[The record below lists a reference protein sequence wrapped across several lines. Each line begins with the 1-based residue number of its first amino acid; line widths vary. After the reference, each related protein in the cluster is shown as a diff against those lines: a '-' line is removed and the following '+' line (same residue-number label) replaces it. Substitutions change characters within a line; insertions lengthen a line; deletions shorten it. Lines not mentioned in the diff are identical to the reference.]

1 MTARLGL
8 NIILVA
14 AIFASAGGAAAIML
28 RDAGAQDGVAVIL
41 PEAPTADYADA
52 PSASSAAA
60 YVYVSGEVALP
71 GVYRM
76 EDGSRVS
83 DALSAAGGPTRDAN
97 LNGVNLA
104 AKLSDEQRL
113 HFPSLS
119 ASAPGDTAAAARPLA
134 ASASAAIDINTA
146 TVDELRAL
154 PGIGA
159 ARAAAIAEHRRANG
173 RFDSVDEL
181 AQVNGIGDGI
191 VNSIRSRV
199 VAR

>member
-41 PEAPTADYADA
+41 PEAPTADYSDA
-52 PSASSAAA
+52 PTASSAAA

-76 EDGSRVS
+76 EDGARVS

-119 ASAPGDTAAAARPLA
+119 APAAAAAARPLA

-159 ARAAAIAEHRRANG
+159 ARATAIAEHRRANG

-191 VNSIRSRV
+191 VNSIRNRV